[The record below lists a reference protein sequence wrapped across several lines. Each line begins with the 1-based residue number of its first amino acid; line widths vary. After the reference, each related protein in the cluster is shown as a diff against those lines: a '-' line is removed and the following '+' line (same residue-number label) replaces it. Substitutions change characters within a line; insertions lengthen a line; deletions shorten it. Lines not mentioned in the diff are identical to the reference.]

1 MHQKTN
7 DHEAKMAKSELLQ
20 IAKNSV
26 SILKSI
32 SEGDD
37 LPGWVSSYIT
47 LANDHLN
54 SVQEHMDYEN
64 AKKSAI
70 IHGPRDFEESVET
83 TVKNS
88 LLEQWHKHKQGHQNG
103 F

>member
-7 DHEAKMAKSELLQ
+7 DHEAKMARSELLQ

-26 SILKSI
+26 AIMKAI
-32 SEGDD
+32 KDGDE

-54 SVQEHMDYEN
+54 SVQEHMDYEVS
-64 AKKSAI
+64 AESAI
-70 IHGPRDFEESVET
+70 NRGPREFEESVET
-83 TVKNS
+83 KVKNS
-88 LLEQWHKHKQGHQNG
+88 LLEQWTKHKQGQ
-103 F
+103 